1 MVLKGIGVFLII
13 LAGTGLGFSGVS
25 QMNRRMRELKS
36 MRRMALLLENE
47 IGCAHTVL
55 AQALSRIGKKLEGG
69 CGEFVTGLSRK
80 LRAGTGDG
88 MEAMFREQAK
98 EYQENWSLTQEDLQ
112 LLCQLGAHL
121 GQESRK
127 VQIEQLQLFGRE
139 LEQEILSMEKAM
151 PAKQKLYR
159 SLGIMGGL
167 FLAILLL

>member
-121 GQESRK
+121 GQESWNR
-127 VQIEQLQLFGRE
+127 
-139 LEQEILSMEKAM
+139 
-151 PAKQKLYR
+151 R
-159 SLGIMGGL
+159 SSPWRRLCRPSRSYTGAWASWEDC
-167 FLAILLL
+167 FWQFFCCRR